1 MQSDVLIETIDTHTG
16 GEPTRIIT
24 GGLNREAFEGGTV
37 REQRDKFAEEFD
49 HLREFLM
56 EEPRGHDDMFG
67 AITVPPSRDE
77 ADLGLFFMDNEG
89 YLDMC
94 GHGTIGV
101 VTALIETGRLEA
113 KSQLRIETP
122 AGVVSARPEMSED
135 GRVERV
141 AVQNI
146 SAYVIDRVEVTLSL
160 DGGTVVVPADV
171 VHAGNVF
178 ALVPASAVDLA
189 VATENT
195 DEFVELGLEIRKTIN
210 REVDLRDPLS
220 GERTTVDI
228 TEFYESDDDAD
239 RNVVIFGEGQ
249 VDRSPCGTGTCAKMT
264 LLHDEGVL
272 DIDEPYQYE
281 SVIGTRFE
289 GKLRNYEEKE
299 DTRVMTAE
307 VAGSAYIVA
316 THEFLRDSEDPVP
329 SFNV

>member
-1 MQSDVLIETIDTHTG
+1 MQSDVLIESIDTHTG

-24 GGLNREAFEGGTV
+24 GGLNREVFEGGTV
-37 REQRDKFAEEFD
+37 QEQRDKFAEEFD
-49 HLREFLM
+49 HLREFLLK
-56 EEPRGHDDMFG
+56 EPRGHDDMFG
-67 AITVPPSRDE
+67 AITVPPSRDDV
-77 ADLGLFFMDNEG
+77 DLGLFFMDNGG

-94 GHGTIGV
+94 GHGTMGV

-113 KSQLRIETP
+113 KSRLRIETP

-135 GRVERV
+135 GRVDRV

-146 SAYVIDRVEVTLSL
+146 TSYIVDNVEVTLSL
-160 DGGTVVVPADV
+160 GGRTVVVPVDV

-195 DEFVELGLEIRKTIN
+195 DKFVELGLEIRRTIN
-210 REVDLRDPLS
+210 QEFDLRDPLS
-220 GERTTVDI
+220 GKSTTVDI
-228 TEFYESDDDAD
+228 TEFYESDNDAD

-249 VDRSPCGTGTCAKMT
+249 VDRSPCGSGTCAKMT
-264 LLHDEGVL
+264 LLHDKEEL
-272 DIDEPYQYE
+272 DLNERYQYE

-289 GKLRNYEEKE
+289 GELQDHE
-299 DTRVMTAE
+299 DRDGIRVMTSE

-316 THEFLRDSEDPVP
+316 THTFLRDPEDSVP
-329 SFNV
+329 GFSV